1 MARSQSA
8 TTRYPAGAVEA
19 ALQERPALV
28 GDIAMAHQRL
38 VSLGLADSDWT
49 LVQVL
54 ADAIHHAAAA
64 LIADL
69 AALSHRGISLGA
81 SAALVGAPG
90 GVVDVSAVL
99 RAMWEATEHNPM
111 PEAEWAPMRATM
123 TDELLASLLGISL
136 QSIRRYAS
144 AERDTPDDV
153 ATRLHFIALVNA
165 DLAGSYNDRGI
176 RRWWGRPRAT
186 LGNQSPLAALGEGF
200 DPDSATAAQVRALSA
215 TLLGAGAV
223 S

>member
-8 TTRYPAGAVEA
+8 TTRSPAGAVEA

-38 VSLGLADSDWT
+38 VSLGLADSGWT
-49 LVQVL
+49 LVQVP
-54 ADAIHHAAAA
+54 ADAIRHASAA

-200 DPDSATAAQVRALSA
+200 DPDGATAAQVRALSA